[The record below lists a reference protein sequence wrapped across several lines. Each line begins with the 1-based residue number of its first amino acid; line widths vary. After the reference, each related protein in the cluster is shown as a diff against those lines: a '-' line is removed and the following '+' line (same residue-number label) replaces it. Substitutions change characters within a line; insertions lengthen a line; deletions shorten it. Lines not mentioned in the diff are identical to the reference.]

1 MSKLLV
7 APGSDPYINLA
18 AESLLLREAAEPTLY
33 LWVNSPS
40 VIVGVNQNILKE
52 ADAEYLRSNGVSVVR
67 RTTGGGAVYHDLG
80 NLNYSFI
87 IPNSIYS
94 VERQNR
100 VISDALRKFSVEA
113 HFSGRND
120 LVVGVRKVGGAAYKK
135 SVPNSLHHGTLLVN
149 LDIGAATAALTPA
162 PEKLESKG
170 VDSVKSRIANLSEF
184 SDAVNVATLSAA
196 LIEAFGR
203 EYGDYTE
210 LAFPRDRCLSE
221 AARLASEDWLYG
233 REPPFSHEMRFVING
248 ERIAV
253 RLDFREGRIVDVSA
267 VGDFLDGEL
276 PEKLRPHLIG
286 KSLSEIKGLPDLL
299 ESLLSGRFRV

>member
-100 VISDALRKFSVEA
+100 VISDALRNFSVEA

-184 SDAVNVATLSAA
+184 SDAVNVATLSPHPYR
-196 LIEAFGR
+196 R
-203 EYGDYTE
+203 ELLNWVLRYT
-210 LAFPRDRCLSE
+210 
-221 AARLASEDWLYG
+221 
-233 REPPFSHEMRFVING
+233 
-248 ERIAV
+248 
-253 RLDFREGRIVDVSA
+253 
-267 VGDFLDGEL
+267 GDFLRRTRDEWAERHYSRAT
-276 PEKLRPHLIG
+276 PV
-286 KSLSEIKGLPDLL
+286 LL
-299 ESLLSGRFRV
+299 AAVFTASATASFTRGSKESGIM